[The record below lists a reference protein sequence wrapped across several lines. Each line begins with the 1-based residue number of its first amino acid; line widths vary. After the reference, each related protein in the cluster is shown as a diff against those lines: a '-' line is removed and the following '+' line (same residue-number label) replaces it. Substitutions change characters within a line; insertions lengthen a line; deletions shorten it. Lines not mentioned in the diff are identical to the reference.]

1 MKKLKF
7 LISLR
12 AEDNPFQKLQ
22 EVCARQAAQRL
33 GIDVE
38 VRYAGNDAITQSEQ
52 LLKAIQGP
60 ESARPNG
67 IVCAP
72 VGTTLVRVAQQAAT
86 AGIGWAL
93 LNREGDYIPEL
104 RRTNQAP
111 MFAVTVDQGEIG
123 RIQGQQIGALLPEGG
138 MVLCVTGSGGNIA
151 DHRLNWM
158 QSTKPASVQVR
169 TLSGNWSEESG
180 YKAVSRWLQLKT
192 AHETP
197 VTLIA
202 GQNDDMAMGARR
214 AFDELTN
221 GQQRERWLNLP
232 YLGCD
237 CCPGAGLGWVRQG
250 LLTASVVSPP
260 TAGIA
265 VEQMVKA
272 LRTKTQPPERTCATP
287 DSEPSLDRLK
297 EREKLLHATVKAS

>member
-7 LISLR
+7 LIALR

-22 EVCARQAAQRL
+22 EGCARQAAQRL

-104 RRTNQAP
+104 RRTTQVP
-111 MFAVTVDQGEIG
+111 IFAVTVDQGEIG
-123 RIQGQQIGALLPEGG
+123 RIQGRQIAALLPEGG
-138 MVLCVTGSGGNIA
+138 MVLCIIGSAGGNIA

-158 QSTKPASVQVR
+158 QTTKPANVQVR

-180 YKAVSRWLQLKT
+180 YKAVTRWLQLKT

-214 AFDELTN
+214 AFEEQTS
-221 GQQRERWLNLP
+221 GQQRERWLSLP
-232 YLGCD
+232 YIGCD

-250 LLTASVVSPP
+250 LLTASVVNPP

-265 VEQMVKA
+265 VEQMTQA
-272 LRTKTQPPERTCATP
+272 LRTHKQPAERTCANP
-287 DSEPSLDRLK
+287 DSEPSLERLQK
-297 EREKLLHATVKAS
+297 EAVSHAVVKAS

>member
-158 QSTKPASVQVR
+158 QSTKPASV
-169 TLSGNWSEESG
+169 LMP
-180 YKAVSRWLQLKT
+180 K
-192 AHETP
+192 
-197 VTLIA
+197 
-202 GQNDDMAMGARR
+202 
-214 AFDELTN
+214 
-221 GQQRERWLNLP
+221 
-232 YLGCD
+232 
-237 CCPGAGLGWVRQG
+237 
-250 LLTASVVSPP
+250 
-260 TAGIA
+260 
-265 VEQMVKA
+265 
-272 LRTKTQPPERTCATP
+272 
-287 DSEPSLDRLK
+287 
-297 EREKLLHATVKAS
+297 